1 MFNVQTEVLEIGPT
15 TAAAA
20 ATSTAATAVVMMMD
34 GDDVAAVA
42 SASVRAVV
50 TSVRLYECTCWFR
63 MRFAPRFSL
72 NLNVVSAAD
81 SSGIRYP
88 EKNQSM
94 SFVHEMRVQMSIVL
108 LISQDVHVNDLRK

>member
-15 TAAAA
+15 TAAAG
-20 ATSTAATAVVMMMD
+20 ATATAATAVVMTLD
-34 GDDVAAVA
+34 GDVAAVA
-42 SASVRAVV
+42 GAAVRAVV

-81 SSGIRYP
+81 SSGIRYQ
-88 EKNQSM
+88 KK
-94 SFVHEMRVQMSIVL
+94 I
-108 LISQDVHVNDLRK
+108 KA